1 MSPWESPAHVE
12 AKISLCQWLTRHGVE
27 AFMEYPLPSRH
38 EGWFRSGDVVVPDH
52 HTIFE
57 IETSNAT
64 HLRFHWRADDLEAM
78 GWRVIPIFTGREP
91 GQCPRCQQRIR
102 FKPTAW
108 QRPRKETK

>member
-1 MSPWESPAHVE
+1 MTAWESPAHIE
-12 AKISLCQWLTRHGVE
+12 AKNRLHRWLTCHGIE

-38 EGWFRSGDVVVPDH
+38 QGWFRSGDVVAPGH

-57 IETSNAT
+57 IEASSN

-91 GQCPRCQQRIR
+91 ARCPRCQQRIR

-108 QRPRKETK
+108 DRPRKEGK